1 MTKYSG
7 RSPKQLAF
15 KNILYEKKNW
25 VATVTINR
33 PEVHNCLNFATLK
46 ELGIAFQ
53 DASWD
58 DEVAVII
65 VTGAGN
71 KAFCT
76 GADIKEWNEDFLS
89 KPNDFYKW
97 MGVFIEA
104 YDRLRNIGKPTI
116 ARLNGMVVGGGNE
129 LQMSC
134 DLAIAADDVFI
145 RHVGTERGSVPAAGA
160 TQWLPIIVGDRRA
173 REILFLCEP
182 IPVTKALEWGLIN
195 EVVPRREL
203 DAAVNRM
210 AQKLI
215 KKLPECTRYTKQQL
229 NFWRDFS
236 WNMTIGHAKD
246 WLTVHT
252 SAPEII
258 EGIKAFSEKR
268 PINYEK
274 IRRQYANSRS
284 QNPAVSPAM
293 RDATKRQIQ
302 KKAKKKK

>member
-1 MTKYSG
+1 MPKYAG
-7 RSPKQLAF
+7 KSPKKFSF

-53 DASWD
+53 DAAWD
-58 DEVAVII
+58 DEVAVVV

-97 MGVFIEA
+97 MGVFIET
-104 YDRLRNIGKPTI
+104 YDRLRNIGRPTI
-116 ARLNGMVVGGGNE
+116 ARLNGMAVGGGNE

-173 REILFLCEP
+173 REMLLLCEP
-182 IPVTKALEWGLIN
+182 ISAKKALEWGLVN
-195 EVVPRREL
+195 EVVPRKEL
-203 DAAVNRM
+203 DAAVHRM

-215 KKLPECTRYTKQQL
+215 NKLPECTRYTKQQL

-236 WNMTIGHAKD
+236 WSMTIGHAKD

-268 PINYEK
+268 PIDYEL
-274 IRRQYANSRS
+274 IRQQYANRSSQEPVSR
-284 QNPAVSPAM
+284 
-293 RDATKRQIQ
+293 IQ
-302 KKAKKKK
+302 KKTKKKK